1 MLVKDIMT
9 KSVITVNV
17 DDEVADIA
25 RKLVKNHIKG
35 VPVLEAN
42 GQVAGM
48 ITEADLIL
56 QNATLHLPTF
66 IRILDG
72 IIPLGSQSSEEE
84 LRRIYGV
91 KARDI
96 MSHPVITV
104 DPEMPVDDLA
114 SFMWDKK
121 VNPVPVLEN
130 DQLIGIV
137 SRADIVNLLIDKKTD
152 EK

>member
-1 MLVKDIMT
+1 MLVKDIMS
-9 KSVITVNV
+9 KSVITVGIE
-17 DDEVADIA
+17 DEVADIA

-96 MSHPVITV
+96 MSHPVISV
-104 DPEMPVDDLA
+104 EPEMPVEDLA

-137 SRADIVNLLIDKKTD
+137 SRADIVSLLIDKNPAK
-152 EK
+152 